1 METNFEIIKMLFEK
15 HSKEFAD
22 RRAKIHSTTE
32 KYITLIIVLFT
43 AINSQVINISFVIK
57 IIFSITMII
66 VMSVVLYVLYK
77 DNNVS
82 LSHAKIINKINNEL
96 GLWEEGRL
104 LSSLYENK
112 WKNFGYEN
120 SLKGILHHII
130 VIAIITLALII
141 SLFVEEID
149 LH

>member
-1 METNFEIIKMLFEK
+1 
-15 HSKEFAD
+15 
-22 RRAKIHSTTE
+22 
-32 KYITLIIVLFT
+32 
-43 AINSQVINISFVIK
+43 
-57 IIFSITMII
+57 
-66 VMSVVLYVLYK
+66 MSVVLYVLYK

-96 GLWEEGRL
+96 GLWEEGGL
-104 LSSLYENK
+104 LLSLYENK